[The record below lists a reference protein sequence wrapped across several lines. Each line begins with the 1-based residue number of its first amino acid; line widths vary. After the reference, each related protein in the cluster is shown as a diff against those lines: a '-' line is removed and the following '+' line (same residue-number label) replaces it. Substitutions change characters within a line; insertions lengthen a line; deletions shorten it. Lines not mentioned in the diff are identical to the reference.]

1 MNPNLLKQLAI
12 VVKQGSLS
20 RACEQLYITQPTLT
34 RSIKQL
40 EMRVEAPVLIRTR
53 YGVEPTD
60 IGARLASI
68 GERILA
74 ETEQAEEVIRQ
85 FHNGYHNEFVVGVD
99 PLWEFATVQQMTEF
113 FLHEKRYVFHFRTS
127 SAATQIDLLKNGELD
142 FLFAPAHLSV
152 PQGSLDR
159 QLLFRDRSGVF
170 VGKKSK
176 LCGSKD
182 VISQAVLEKQNW
194 MLAGA
199 SAGFLDRPTELAGK
213 TAANVVFTGSI
224 RSVLHLL
231 NTADMLVRMPARMA
245 LMTGDVSETQMI
257 KVEGPLGPRRDIAL
271 WSRNENRERPDFIKV
286 YDLLRAYMAGIDKSV
301 PTFGLDL

>member
-1 MNPNLLKQLAI
+1 M
-12 VVKQGSLS
+12 
-20 RACEQLYITQPTLT
+20 
-34 RSIKQL
+34 
-40 EMRVEAPVLIRTR
+40 
-53 YGVEPTD
+53 
-60 IGARLASI
+60 
-68 GERILA
+68 
-74 ETEQAEEVIRQ
+74 
-85 FHNGYHNEFVVGVD
+85 
-99 PLWEFATVQQMTEF
+99 
-113 FLHEKRYVFHFRTS
+113 
-127 SAATQIDLLKNGELD
+127 
-142 FLFAPAHLSV
+142 
-152 PQGSLDR
+152 
-159 QLLFRDRSGVF
+159 
-170 VGKKSK
+170 
-176 LCGSKD
+176 
-182 VISQAVLEKQNW
+182 ISQAVLEKQNW